1 MQGPTGEHVRWP
13 TLLPVHFVWATNFG
27 TDAGVKVLKSFPCSQ
42 LFELRAPSVLS
53 TVNTGVSNHKLNA
66 TASSRKSGVHPFQFH
81 PTRDRNDAFL
91 NDWSTQKRRKNN
103 KLFFVLF
110 SCSFFLR
117 VSRNAAFDVVTRL
130 QAWRLTNLSSIRDQ
144 TTGFSVSVNCLDYL
158 RRTSCLMFNCFREIC
173 PVSKTTGF
181 ESSLPCVTCPSGRA
195 V

>member
-1 MQGPTGEHVRWP
+1 MQGPTGEHGRWP
-13 TLLPVHFVWATNFG
+13 SLLPVHFVWATNFG
-27 TDAGVKVLKSFPCSQ
+27 ADAGVKALKSFPCSQ

-53 TVNTGVSNHKLNA
+53 TVNTGVSNHMLNA

-81 PTRDRNDAFL
+81 LARDRNYAFL
-91 NDWSTQKRRKNN
+91 NDWSTHKRLKNN

-117 VSRNAAFDVVTRL
+117 VSRNVVTRL

-144 TTGFSVSVNCLDYL
+144 TAGFLISLNCLDYL
-158 RRTSCLMFNCFREIC
+158 RGTSCLLFNCFREIC
-173 PVSKTTGF
+173 PVSKTTRF
-181 ESSLPCVTCPSGRA
+181 ESSLPCVAGPSSRA